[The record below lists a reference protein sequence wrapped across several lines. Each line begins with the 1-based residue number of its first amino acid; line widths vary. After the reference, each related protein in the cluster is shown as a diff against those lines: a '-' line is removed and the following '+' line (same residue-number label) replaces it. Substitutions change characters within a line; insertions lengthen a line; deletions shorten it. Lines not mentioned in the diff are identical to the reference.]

1 MAVPSFNALT
11 LGFRPT
17 LLTLKSV
24 LMIKRIGL
32 FLLLPIFAAGCNQ
45 SEPGLVSDDR
55 KNCEPTYVNVI
66 DTVSVIDAV
75 RAQSVASAFARIH
88 GASRSLT
95 EKTVESVTPIK
106 GSDGSTALYAV
117 DYADNGG
124 YIIVSATKAL
134 QPVLAHIETGS
145 FMEANA
151 EKSGVGLWL
160 RNACSASEMLRDDT
174 AAIRQNAYDWMRYTL
189 AVEPMSSSRA
199 TVISADLQMAID
211 EELSRWAAKGYY
223 QRYTVKDWL
232 AQAVHRPTTGL
243 ETQMNNLTWT
253 SSLSGGPVNEISYI
267 LVKDKTVYTTNIQP
281 LIKTMWGQWYPY
293 NEQITNRYAVGC
305 VAVALGQILKY
316 HADLPG
322 FDFSRMPLYSTESVP
337 ELARFLRYIGDK
349 VEMDY
354 GYSSSSN
361 IYYAQAALSDM
372 GYAYTFNSS
381 HNINE
386 ITKSLKNRRP
396 VYMRGANIAD
406 NVGHAW
412 VCEGLTEAST
422 DIGYALIVPT
432 GQLGDASG
440 PFTTMGERG
449 SSSMMQKFYY
459 NWGWDG
465 NSNGFYVDPIN
476 WPSQVYFGDQMMSL
490 TNIRK
495 K

>member
-1 MAVPSFNALT
+1 
-11 LGFRPT
+11 
-17 LLTLKSV
+17 
-24 LMIKRIGL
+24 
-32 FLLLPIFAAGCNQ
+32 
-45 SEPGLVSDDR
+45 
-55 KNCEPTYVNVI
+55 
-66 DTVSVIDAV
+66 
-75 RAQSVASAFARIH
+75 
-88 GASRSLT
+88 
-95 EKTVESVTPIK
+95 
-106 GSDGSTALYAV
+106 
-117 DYADNGG
+117 
-124 YIIVSATKAL
+124 
-134 QPVLAHIETGS
+134 
-145 FMEANA
+145 
-151 EKSGVGLWL
+151 
-160 RNACSASEMLRDDT
+160 
-174 AAIRQNAYDWMRYTL
+174 
-189 AVEPMSSSRA
+189 
-199 TVISADLQMAID
+199 
-211 EELSRWAAKGYY
+211 
-223 QRYTVKDWL
+223 
-232 AQAVHRPTTGL
+232 
-243 ETQMNNLTWT
+243 
-253 SSLSGGPVNEISYI
+253 
-267 LVKDKTVYTTNIQP
+267 
-281 LIKTMWGQWYPY
+281 MWGQWYPY

-495 K
+495 KMNMNKRIKTLFLLLPIFAAGLWGCASDGDADNPVDNNPYEPIELEAEEFYVSEAMQPFAFDMLGEICCQTEGSVVVSPLSAAIMVGMLANAADDDVCAEFLAAMGVSDVQKLWLNSYFGKLQQSLPGIDKEAKMRLDNGVWLNSGSGELKREPQTDMCRSCIMII